1 MVLLILKIGT
11 KFGVVNKL
19 LRIFENSDIL
29 LQVGSENSM
38 EFMKKIFRLN
48 SLYLAKL
55 GQSPITNGE
64 DDTFFILEHKIIDVY
79 NNRVY
84 YETYI
89 DVITDIAIVNRNCEI
104 PMNIPEEIIE
114 LRPFS
119 TEYCTAEELESGFIS
134 DIRVYQIYREINFNR
149 GLIPNF

>member
-1 MVLLILKIGT
+1 
-11 KFGVVNKL
+11 
-19 LRIFENSDIL
+19 
-29 LQVGSENSM
+29 M

-84 YETYI
+84 YETYT

-114 LRPFS
+114 LRPFP